1 MLFTAM
7 AAAAFSTSALSIVG
21 ASIIDD
27 LSITR
32 EQLGF
37 LATVNI
43 VLAALLS
50 PRAGRIVDRIGGRRG
65 LIATFLF
72 GGLAF
77 AVMGLAVAYWILVA
91 AAVVAAISQA
101 AGNPATNKLISRH
114 IEEGR
119 RGVIT
124 GVKQS
129 GGQAASFIGGLLLP
143 IGAETIGWRPTLL
156 IAAGVTL
163 ALVVPTRSVVPDD
176 RPAGITVVWGSKDLP
191 RSVPWLAAYGALAGF
206 GDGATFFVPLFAEE
220 AVGYGARVA
229 GLAAAIIGL
238 VAVIGRIAWARFAER
253 DGRYILTLGV
263 IALLSVLAGLAFLGS
278 TTSTAF
284 LWVAVVL
291 VAIGSGS
298 WNSVGMLAVMHHAG
312 PERAGRASG
321 RVMFGYLVGLGVAPP
336 LYGRTIDVTGSYV
349 TIWWIAIGA
358 YVAAAVLVLA
368 WARSV
373 ATDREPDVASQP

>member
-1 MLFTAM
+1 M

-77 AVMGLAVAYWILVA
+77 AVTGLAVAYWILVA
-91 AAVVAAISQA
+91 AAVVAAMSQA

-163 ALVVPTRSVVPDD
+163 ALVVPARSVVPDD

-191 RSVPWLAAYGALAGF
+191 RSVPWLAAYGALAGV
-206 GDGATFFVPLFAEE
+206 GDSATFFVPFFAAE

-278 TTSTAF
+278 TTSNAF

-349 TIWWIAIGA
+349 TMWWIAIGA

-373 ATDREPDVASQP
+373 ATDRERDVASQP

>member
-191 RSVPWLAAYGALAGF
+191 RSVPWLAAYGRSPASGIVRPSLYPSSPRRRWVMALASP
-206 GDGATFFVPLFAEE
+206 DWPLRSSAW
-220 AVGYGARVA
+220 RRSSA
-229 GLAAAIIGL
+229 GSR
-238 VAVIGRIAWARFAER
+238 GRDSPSE
-253 DGRYILTLGV
+253 
-263 IALLSVLAGLAFLGS
+263 
-278 TTSTAF
+278 
-284 LWVAVVL
+284 
-291 VAIGSGS
+291 
-298 WNSVGMLAVMHHAG
+298 
-312 PERAGRASG
+312 
-321 RVMFGYLVGLGVAPP
+321 
-336 LYGRTIDVTGSYV
+336 
-349 TIWWIAIGA
+349 
-358 YVAAAVLVLA
+358 VAAT
-368 WARSV
+368 S
-373 ATDREPDVASQP
+373 

>member
-1 MLFTAM
+1 M

-77 AVMGLAVAYWILVA
+77 AVTGLAVAYWILVA
-91 AAVVAAISQA
+91 AAVVAAMSQA

-163 ALVVPTRSVVPDD
+163 ALVVPARSVVPDD

-191 RSVPWLAAYGALAGF
+191 RSVPWLAAYGALAGV
-206 GDGATFFVPLFAEE
+206 GDSATFFVPLFAAE

-278 TTSTAF
+278 TTSNAF

-349 TIWWIAIGA
+349 TMWWIAIGA

-373 ATDREPDVASQP
+373 ATDRERDVASQP